1 MDIGE
6 AHPVRQRSRKMP
18 DETDLSY
25 PIGVFNMLPP
35 GSIAQRDTLI
45 AQIAEAPARLQAAVA
60 GFSEAQFDTPYR
72 PGGWTVR
79 QVVHH
84 LPDSHMN
91 AFIRCKLALTETE
104 PLIKPYRQ
112 ELWAELADAHD
123 TPIEVSLRLLDN
135 LHQRWTLLLRALE
148 PAQWLRTFR
157 HPEIGVLTLDTNL
170 ALYAWHGRHHVAH
183 ITALRRR
190 MHWN

>member
-1 MDIGE
+1 
-6 AHPVRQRSRKMP
+6 MP
-18 DETDLSY
+18 DETDLRY

-35 GSIAQRDTLI
+35 SSIAQRDACI
-45 AQIAEAPARLQAAVA
+45 AQIEDAPARLQAAVA

-91 AFIRCKLALTETE
+91 AFIRFKLALTETE

-135 LHQRWTLLLRALE
+135 LHRRWALLLRALD
-148 PAQWLRTFR
+148 PAQWSRTFR
-157 HPEIGVLTLDTNL
+157 HPEIGVMTLDTTL
-170 ALYAWHGRHHVAH
+170 AMYAWHGSHHVAH
-183 ITALRRR
+183 ITALGRR
-190 MHWN
+190 MRWNLEQ